1 MKSLRFSGLLLFCAI
16 LVVPANSVAD
26 RPSSERE
33 TLIRS
38 VVDLTNNERAKLG
51 LPPLTYDKRLEKAAQ
66 WMAEDM
72 ANKGYFSHTDSF
84 GRSVGQRVPTFGYE
98 NYAILRENLAG
109 GFSSP
114 KEAVDAWMK
123 SPGHKASI
131 LCEKCTNIG
140 VGIHYDPKS
149 KYGYYWVQE
158 FGTEMR

>member
-1 MKSLRFSGLLLFCAI
+1 MKALRISSLLFFAA
-16 LVVPANSVAD
+16 LSVVPAISAAD

-33 TLIRS
+33 TIIRS
-38 VVDLTNNERAKLG
+38 VVDLTNKERAKLG
-51 LPPLTYDKRLEKAAQ
+51 LPALTYDKRLEKAAQ

-72 ANKGYFSHTDSF
+72 ANKGYFSHTDSY

-109 GFSSP
+109 GFETP

-131 LCEKCTNIG
+131 LCDKCTNIG
-140 VGIHYDPKS
+140 IGIYYDPKS

-158 FGTEMR
+158 FGNEMK